1 MTAPRAG
8 VPLLAFCGV
17 PSLTM
22 LDRRHRGGALS
33 WVPTLSKGAPTGSA
47 PGIGRIE
54 APLLWPNERPRVP
67 NIVKGG
73 NRGERAGEGARGSCA
88 GLTKQEASSDSDAD
102 AWGVGGPATSD
113 ERPVT
118 DRWMGE
124 PSSPHPHIP
133 RAGGRSSDE
142 RQATSDGRVA
152 TGHFDRET
160 VAVQRPD
167 ENDPSG

>member
-1 MTAPRAG
+1 VNCCGVARRSADWVRWDSFHLRPLARRPSRREDSRCQVTDATGGPTTAPRAG
-8 VPLLAFCGV
+8 LLLLAFCGV

-73 NRGERAGEGARGSCA
+73 NRGERNAGRN
-88 GLTKQEASSDSDAD
+88 
-102 AWGVGGPATSD
+102 
-113 ERPVT
+113 R
-118 DRWMGE
+118 
-124 PSSPHPHIP
+124 
-133 RAGGRSSDE
+133 
-142 RQATSDGRVA
+142 
-152 TGHFDRET
+152 
-160 VAVQRPD
+160 
-167 ENDPSG
+167 